1 MPTSNGQ
8 TLAHRDLTG
17 LILKCF
23 FDVYGELGHGFSE
36 LVLRR
41 AMAIALEE
49 AGLRV
54 REEAALVVHF
64 RGRCIGSFR
73 ADLIVEDTVLV
84 EIKAA
89 TALENYAVSQIL
101 NYLKVAGGGVGLLLN
116 FGRKPE
122 FKRYVV
128 GDPAVS
134 LPRLDRDP
142 SSPESDPPDKTRVIR
157 VVRG

>member
-1 MPTSNGQ
+1 MCLLHVGPDMPTSTGH

-54 REEAALVVHF
+54 REEAALAVHF

-73 ADLIVEDTVLV
+73 ADMIVEDTVLV
-84 EIKAA
+84 EVKAA

-128 GDPAVS
+128 GDPNVS

-142 SSPESDPPDKTRVIR
+142 PSPDGKCS
-157 VVRG
+157 

>member
-1 MPTSNGQ
+1 
-8 TLAHRDLTG
+8 
-17 LILKCF
+17 
-23 FDVYGELGHGFSE
+23 
-36 LVLRR
+36 
-41 AMAIALEE
+41 MAIALEE

-54 REEAALVVHF
+54 HEEAPLAVHF

-122 FKRYVV
+122 FKRYMV
-128 GDPAVS
+128 GDPDVL
-134 LPRLDRDP
+134 LPLLDRDLP
-142 SSPESDPPDKTRVIR
+142 STVSDRPEETV
-157 VVRG
+157 

>member
-1 MPTSNGQ
+1 MSDSDIAN
-8 TLAHRDLTG
+8 LAHGDLTG
-17 LILKCF
+17 KILRCF
-23 FDVYGELGHGFSE
+23 FEVQGELGHGFSE
-36 LVLRR
+36 LVLCR

-54 REEAALVVHF
+54 REEVALAVHY

-73 ADLIVEDTVLV
+73 VDLVVEDTVLV
-84 EIKAA
+84 EVKAA
-89 TALENYAVSQIL
+89 TALESYAVAQIL

-128 GDPAVS
+128 GDPNVS
-134 LPRLDRDP
+134 LPLLKGEARP
-142 SSPESDPPDKTRVIR
+142 A
-157 VVRG
+157 

>member
-1 MPTSNGQ
+1 MCLLHVGPDMPTSTGH

-54 REEAALVVHF
+54 
-64 RGRCIGSFR
+64 GRRRRWLFTSG
-73 ADLIVEDTVLV
+73 V
-84 EIKAA
+84 
-89 TALENYAVSQIL
+89 AVSG
-101 NYLKVAGGGVGLLLN
+101 ASA
-116 FGRKPE
+116 P
-122 FKRYVV
+122 
-128 GDPAVS
+128 
-134 LPRLDRDP
+134 
-142 SSPESDPPDKTRVIR
+142 T
-157 VVRG
+157 

>member
-1 MPTSNGQ
+1 M
-8 TLAHRDLTG
+8 
-17 LILKCF
+17 
-23 FDVYGELGHGFSE
+23 
-36 LVLRR
+36 
-41 AMAIALEE
+41 
-49 AGLRV
+49 
-54 REEAALVVHF
+54 
-64 RGRCIGSFR
+64 
-73 ADLIVEDTVLV
+73 LV

-128 GDPAVS
+128 GDPGVS

-142 SSPESDPPDKTRVIR
+142 PSPER
-157 VVRG
+157 